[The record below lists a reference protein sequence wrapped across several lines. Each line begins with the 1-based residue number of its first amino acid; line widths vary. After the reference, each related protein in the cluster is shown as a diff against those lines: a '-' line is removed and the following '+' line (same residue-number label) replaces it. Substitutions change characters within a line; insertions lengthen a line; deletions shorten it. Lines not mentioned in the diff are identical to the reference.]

1 MSANPLSN
9 SSDET
14 ILRDNVS
21 PFSST
26 HIQDLQ
32 DLFVTVFDDSYDV
45 QRSSF
50 IGCGDEVS
58 NEASVLNNNLLLCS
72 DDINSH
78 IFASST
84 PDFED
89 SVVKGSPGMCRTPFP
104 RERAFPSAPFNTP
117 DIDNLEE
124 VLIHETAKQEAALK
138 SCLNNITTV
147 PQLSVSDNKNVPRRD
162 LTAKLDSVEDLDLKK
177 GEDLIIYP
185 HDKSKDIIRRDRI
198 NKSLDLLKKIVPG
211 ISESDDQIEI
221 FSQTTRYLLFLRNKN
236 RLIHKMYIGRD
247 CFGAKIP
254 PGQKATKGGRME
266 EEEQNFHPPPPL
278 VMIRLPRMRRD
289 VRNGKDASPPPPP
302 PPKRSPLS
310 NHNVRPA
317 SLKGIRPLSTKRE
330 SPPKTLRFS
339 PCRDSPRL
347 GSLQHSPSSPPVLL
361 DKRTSKSNS
370 SLLEQR
376 NKRDGSHET
385 LELSGL
391 LLYEDEQP
399 QTQSN
404 SELKKNALKEA
415 DTFEGSFFLQSISS
429 SLQEENHLKQR
440 LTDEDLSSIAQHV
453 ADFLLALGV
462 LHGTNGAFKEDS
474 TYSFSKRHSLRNS
487 PERTLSNKWRKNSS
501 SASSSVESS
510 PKLGLKYTE
519 AEMQQVILGLKRQL
533 KESIETLKKEHDE
546 ELFKL
551 RGEQAATDQRRNHR
565 EVTKVV
571 KGRVN
576 QVLQNEVKIE
586 NKSSPTTSPKM
597 VHKGIQVTVTSPL
610 PSPASDL
617 SKEIHPSTPTKS
629 IDLNASLQEKSS
641 LRNTA
646 HESCSNISSSG
657 DLSGEVTLAPVP
669 PPPPP
674 MPPSELRIPQPPP
687 LPGSDFEAPIPPP
700 PPPPMPGSGAI
711 PPPPPMPGSGAPPPS
726 NPLLCQDWEQYLHL
740 LLCQDLWLHHPPPP
754 MPGSVAPPPPP
765 PMPGSGAPPPPPP
778 MPGSGA
784 PPPPPMPGSGGPPP
798 PTTSS
803 WCRGTSTP
811 TAAPWRWYSPC
822 SNKYSSTFP
831 VERVGRSNIEVDEF
845 EALFSRPE
853 AKPKA
858 KKTQKKEEG
867 SKENRKLSVA
877 KILEAK
883 RSQNVGIFIKS
894 KHLDISEIE
903 NTIYNFD
910 NSVIDFET
918 LGGIKS
924 IQATE
929 EELSAITFHTQ
940 QSEIPLDVPEQF
952 LFDLSQ
958 ISSFNYRLE
967 CFMFQTKFVDSVA
980 DIENRLN
987 NMKHVCDTIVH
998 SNSMKQVL
1006 SVILA
1011 CGNYMNGGNMQ
1022 RGQADGFAIDILPK
1036 IKDVKSAKD
1045 SSVNLLQ
1052 YIVRFCIDKF
1062 DDNKGTSE
1070 SKLPVPESSDV
1081 EKCAMLDF
1089 DDQRTESA
1097 KLEAELDA
1105 VKKNSEGVINS
1116 SDEKHVE
1123 PFREKMTSF
1132 LSRASSNLSDLNEL
1146 ISECSS
1152 KFDNIAKLFYVW
1164 LPFCLDYKNIWK
1176 KEQLRIEKE
1185 WLKEAR
1191 MKHRQ
1196 KKESMREG
1204 FVDLSSCIKT
1214 IQTEIEAPKDL
1225 FVGFI
1230 HFVLLKTGFLA
1241 ILGYSMRRRKEKN
1254 HDLIIR
1260 LKRVT
1265 EDWEVTLAIEDLLE
1279 FVNEKSYDKGFSE
1292 GIKNLQYCF
1301 TVIYEG
1307 LIYPLRLYT
1316 LRMEDDE
1323 DLKVNEDQTVDL
1335 GSYIGP
1341 NIESDEEDSPIP
1353 PEVEES
1359 DFPHVLLRSQGD
1371 EEEYRYGVM
1380 QPEFPYPNNLN

>member
-1 MSANPLSN
+1 
-9 SSDET
+9 
-14 ILRDNVS
+14 
-21 PFSST
+21 
-26 HIQDLQ
+26 
-32 DLFVTVFDDSYDV
+32 
-45 QRSSF
+45 
-50 IGCGDEVS
+50 
-58 NEASVLNNNLLLCS
+58 
-72 DDINSH
+72 
-78 IFASST
+78 
-84 PDFED
+84 
-89 SVVKGSPGMCRTPFP
+89 
-104 RERAFPSAPFNTP
+104 
-117 DIDNLEE
+117 
-124 VLIHETAKQEAALK
+124 
-138 SCLNNITTV
+138 
-147 PQLSVSDNKNVPRRD
+147 
-162 LTAKLDSVEDLDLKK
+162 
-177 GEDLIIYP
+177 
-185 HDKSKDIIRRDRI
+185 
-198 NKSLDLLKKIVPG
+198 
-211 ISESDDQIEI
+211 
-221 FSQTTRYLLFLRNKN
+221 
-236 RLIHKMYIGRD
+236 
-247 CFGAKIP
+247 
-254 PGQKATKGGRME
+254 ME
-266 EEEQNFHPPPPL
+266 EEEQLSSSSSSSNDPS
-278 VMIRLPRMRRD
+278 PRMRRD

-376 NKRDGSHET
+376 NNVTDLMKPSSKFQISKHQKVDLQQKRVETSERRRKGS
-385 LELSGL
+385 LDSSSMKMSSPKLK
-391 LLYEDEQP
+391 
-399 QTQSN
+399 SN

-551 RGEQAATDQRRNHR
+551 RGEQAATESLEYYVDKITNLESDIDQLKRAQRNR
-565 EVTKVV
+565 SESPSQGPISLSSLPPSTDRDSSDIEVKGEIIEVTKVV

-597 VHKGIQVTVTSPL
+597 VHKGIQVTVSAEENGKNEHAFDEIQIVSSAKASPL

-674 MPPSELRIPQPPP
+674 MPPSGIEILPEKETIPKTHSVPSAPPICGSDSSLPELRIPQPPP

-711 PPPPPMPGSGAPPPS
+711 PPPPPMPGSGAPPP
-726 NPLLCQDWEQYLHL
+726 PPPPMPGLGAIPPPPPMPGFVAPP
-740 LLCQDLWLHHPPPP
+740 PPPP

-798 PTTSS
+798 PPPPPGAGGPPPPPPPPGGGTLPAATNIPPPVPIIRKPVIRPKSSMRPLYWTRIQTSNQNDES
-803 WCRGTSTP
+803 L
-811 TAAPWRWYSPC
+811 WRELEEA
-822 SNKYSSTFP
+822 T
-831 VERVGRSNIEVDEF
+831 IEVDEF

-1052 YIVRFCIDKF
+1052 YIVRFCIEKF

-1152 KFDNIAKLFYVW
+1152 KFDNIVKFYKFVPKGGGPSQPKDFFYVW

-1204 FVDLSSCIKT
+1204 FVVG
-1214 IQTEIEAPKDL
+1214 PKKP
-1225 FVGFI
+1225 GG
-1230 HFVLLKTGFLA
+1230 LKDRMIARKRRSGSNLADHETGN
-1241 ILGYSMRRRKEKN
+1241 S
-1254 HDLIIR
+1254 
-1260 LKRVT
+1260 
-1265 EDWEVTLAIEDLLE
+1265 
-1279 FVNEKSYDKGFSE
+1279 
-1292 GIKNLQYCF
+1292 
-1301 TVIYEG
+1301 
-1307 LIYPLRLYT
+1307 
-1316 LRMEDDE
+1316 
-1323 DLKVNEDQTVDL
+1323 
-1335 GSYIGP
+1335 
-1341 NIESDEEDSPIP
+1341 
-1353 PEVEES
+1353 
-1359 DFPHVLLRSQGD
+1359 
-1371 EEEYRYGVM
+1371 
-1380 QPEFPYPNNLN
+1380 